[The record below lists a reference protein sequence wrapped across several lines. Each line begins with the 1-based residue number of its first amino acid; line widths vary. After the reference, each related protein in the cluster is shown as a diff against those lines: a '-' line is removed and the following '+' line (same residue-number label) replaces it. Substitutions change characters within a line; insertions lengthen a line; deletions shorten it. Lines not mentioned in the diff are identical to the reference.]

1 MFKKIMM
8 IGLAAVT
15 AVLFTGCSSL
25 QTAGKNDFNGL
36 DLTTK
41 GTPVAHI
48 SATTHGLYLLWIPL
62 ITGSSTQLGMP
73 CFLEDTV
80 SCEAITKMVTAE
92 AQKQGGKEVI
102 DLVTQSSSSGL
113 LFQYKVTTASG
124 TAIK

>member
-1 MFKKIMM
+1 MFKKIML
-8 IGLAAVT
+8 IGLAAFT

-25 QTAGKNDFNGL
+25 QTAGKSDFNGV

-62 ITGSSTQLGMP
+62 ITGSTSNVGMP

-80 SCEAITKMVTAE
+80 SCNAITKMVTSK
-92 AQKQGGKEVI
+92 AQSAGAGEVI
-102 DLVTQSSSSGL
+102 DLVTQSSSAGL
-113 LFQYKVTTASG
+113 LFQYKMTTASA
-124 TAIK
+124 TAVK